1 MCVPYTTSRLLPTG
15 KIVTAIAD
23 GGINSAKGL
32 RGERAA
38 VKPSSS
44 RHSSSRVGQAPQSQS
59 LFSRE
64 LGFPLLPKRLDLLL
78 GIRRSRA
85 GSRGRRVIFHLPL
98 D

>member
-44 RHSSSRVGQAPQSQS
+44 RYSSSRIRQAPQSQS
-59 LFSRE
+59 LFSRK
-64 LGFPLLPKRLDLLL
+64 LGFPLLPKGLDPLL
-78 GIRRSRA
+78 GIRRSRD
-85 GSRGRRVIFHLPL
+85 GSQGLRLIFQLALH
-98 D
+98 

>member
-44 RHSSSRVGQAPQSQS
+44 RHSSSRIRQAPQSQS
-59 LFSRE
+59 LFSRK
-64 LGFPLLPKRLDLLL
+64 LGFPLLPKGLDPLL
-78 GIRRSRA
+78 GIRRSRD
-85 GSRGRRVIFHLPL
+85 GSQGLRLIFQLALH
-98 D
+98 